1 MTAKKR
7 FTENGVLGFLFAG
20 PEKQIFFDPEAPPH
34 LPGDLFMPM
43 RLKRNRWSDS
53 GVLLGKS

>member
-20 PEKQIFFDPEAPPH
+20 PEKQIFFDPEAPPPPPKVYESEMPVKH
-34 LPGDLFMPM
+34 L
-43 RLKRNRWSDS
+43 RLR
-53 GVLLGKS
+53 LGTRAET